1 MTDARAAAIVLAAGS
16 GERLGAGEPKAF
28 VELAGRTMVE
38 WSETA
43 LRAAGVPFVRVVPPG
58 YEGVEGGAVRSA
70 SVRAG
75 LAALPACDAV
85 VIHDAARPLVA
96 PELFHACVAALSEW
110 DGVVAAARV
119 TDTIRDAEGG
129 TLDRSRLW
137 AVQTPQAFRREI
149 LERALDVSDD
159 VLAAATDDASLVERA
174 GGRVG
179 IVEAPASNFKVTTA
193 HDLAVAEWLLSQRC

>member
-1 MTDARAAAIVLAAGS
+1 M
-16 GERLGAGEPKAF
+16 PKAF
-28 VELAGRTMVE
+28 VELAGRPMVE
-38 WSETA
+38 WSELA
-43 LRAAGVPFVRVVPPG
+43 LGEAGIPFVRVVPRG
-58 YEGVEGGAVRSA
+58 YEGIEGGATRSA

-85 VIHDAARPLVA
+85 IVHDAARPLV
-96 PELFHACVAALSEW
+96 PAALFGACIEALEEW

-119 TDTIRDAEGG
+119 TDTIRDEDGG
-129 TLDRSRLW
+129 TLDRSKLW
-137 AVQTPQAFRREI
+137 AVQTPQAFRREW
-149 LERALDVSDD
+149 LERALAVPEA
-159 VLAAATDDASLVERA
+159 VLAAATDDASLVEAA

>member
-1 MTDARAAAIVLAAGS
+1 M
-16 GERLGAGEPKAF
+16 PKAF
-28 VELAGRTMVE
+28 VELAGRPMVE
-38 WSETA
+38 WSELA
-43 LRAAGVPFVRVVPPG
+43 LREAGIPFVRVVPPG
-58 YEGVEGGAVRSA
+58 YEGIEGGAVRSA

-75 LAALPACDAV
+75 LDALEPSDV
-85 VIHDAARPLVA
+85 VVVHDAARPLV
-96 PELFHACVAALSEW
+96 PPDLFGRCVEALGEW

-119 TDTIRDAEGG
+119 VDTIRDSDGG

-137 AVQTPQAFRREI
+137 AVQTPQAFRREW
-149 LERALDVSDD
+149 LERALAVPDD
-159 VLAAATDDASLVERA
+159 LLAAATDDASLVEAA